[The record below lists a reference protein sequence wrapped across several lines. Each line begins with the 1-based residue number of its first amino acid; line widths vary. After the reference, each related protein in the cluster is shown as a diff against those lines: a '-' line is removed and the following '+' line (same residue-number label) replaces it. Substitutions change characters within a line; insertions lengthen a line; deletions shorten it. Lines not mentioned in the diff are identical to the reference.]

1 MMASFV
7 AKLVLFHLNNKKK
20 VVNFSIFWFYIQSIY
35 IWIVVHIY
43 IYTIIVQI
51 VLSWF
56 LRYIIIQI
64 AKSDVYTHEMS
75 LQVRRLYQSYVC
87 TSMTFAPVRCLYQ
100 CDVWTV
106 QRLYRPTFSWV
117 YQTQGSFFAKESSFH
132 QFQCL
137 TDIPM
142 FGERI
147 LGLKEVITEPKLLYQ
162 RQIYSVC
169 NFKGKG
175 CTA

>member
-1 MMASFV
+1 MNSCA
-7 AKLVLFHLNNKKK
+7 
-20 VVNFSIFWFYIQSIY
+20 
-35 IWIVVHIY
+35 Y
-43 IYTIIVQI
+43 IYTIIMKI
-51 VLSWF
+51 VLPWF
-56 LRYIIIQI
+56 LRYIMIQI
-64 AKSDVYTHEMS
+64 AKSDVYTREMS

-87 TSMTFAPVRCLYQ
+87 TSTTFAPVRCLYQ

-142 FGERI
+142 FGEQI
-147 LGLKEVITEPKLLYQ
+147 LGLKKVITEPKLLYQ
-162 RQIYSVC
+162 RQTYSVC
-169 NFKGKG
+169 NFQRQRLHCIGTVLPPTHPPSSEG
-175 CTA
+175 AYGLTSETIVPLQLDWVPT